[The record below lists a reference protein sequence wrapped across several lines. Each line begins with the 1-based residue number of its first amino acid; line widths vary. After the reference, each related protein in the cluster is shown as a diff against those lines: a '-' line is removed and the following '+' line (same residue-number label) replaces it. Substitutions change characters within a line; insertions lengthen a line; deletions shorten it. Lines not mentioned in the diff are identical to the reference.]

1 MNKIFNYLKKSK
13 AIKINK
19 ALVMKNSNFVSIMTN
34 TVLLIINQMKMDNK
48 NMDKMA
54 NKQMKNVQTTNETIQ
69 RN

>member
-54 NKQMKNVQTTNETIQ
+54 NKQMKKP
-69 RN
+69 